1 MKSAREIW
9 ETALGELQVEITKP
23 NFDTWLKDTIGL
35 SYDNNCFTI
44 GVPNAFVGEW
54 LSNRLR
60 SLIIKTLVSIIG
72 EDTDIQFSIHA
83 SDHTITS
90 PISSSQTDGGLSSRV
105 RAEVFSSPG
114 LNPKYTFNT
123 FIVGNCNRFA
133 YSAALEVAERRSEH
147 YNPLFIC
154 SDTGLGKTHLL
165 QAIGHVTVNKRLG
178 TLYLTAEQFTNEFI
192 RFLREDK
199 NEGFRNRFRSVQVL
213 LMDDIHFFSGKRQ
226 IQECFLHLFNE
237 LYQTN
242 AQIVITSD
250 RPPKLIPHL
259 NNKLRSRFEWGLITH
274 IFPPDMD
281 TRLAILKT
289 KTEERGQKIQ
299 PEVLQFLAE
308 KVQGNIRELI
318 GTLNRIIAYAQA
330 KKTNLSLCLAT
341 EALTDM
347 TTQTQNITAPNFI
360 IELVAGYFGITPEV
374 LTGRKRDSK
383 TSLARQIAI
392 YIMREESHC
401 TLTQIS
407 QELGNRDCSTIL
419 YNYHKIKEQ
428 LKTELKLRS
437 QIAEILQA
445 LKLMTREKSLWK
457 TFGK

>member
-9 ETALGELQVEITKP
+9 ETALGELQVQITKP

-54 LSNRLR
+54 LNNRLR

-72 EDTDIQFSIHA
+72 EDTDIQFSVHTG
-83 SDHTITS
+83 DHSITS
-90 PISSSQTDGGLSSRV
+90 PIPVSQTDGGLSSRV
-105 RAEVFSSPG
+105 RAEVFSSPR

-133 YSAALEVAERRSEH
+133 YSAALEVAERRAEH

-154 SDTGLGKTHLL
+154 SSTGLGKTHLL
-165 QAIGHVTVNKRLG
+165 QAIGHITMNKRLG

-192 RFLREDK
+192 RFLKEDK

-213 LMDDIHFFSGKRQ
+213 LMDDIHFLSGKGQ

-250 RPPKLIPHL
+250 RPPKLIPLL
-259 NNKLRSRFEWGLITH
+259 NNKLRSRFEWGLIAH
-274 IFPPDMD
+274 ILPPEIN

-289 KTEERGQKIQ
+289 KAEERGLKIQ

-308 KVQGNIRELI
+308 KVQGSVRELV
-318 GTLNRIIAYAQA
+318 GALNCVIAYAQTN
-330 KKTNLSLCLAT
+330 KTNLSLCLAT
-341 EALTDM
+341 EALADM
-347 TTQTQNITAPNFI
+347 TTQTRNATAPNLI
-360 IELVAGYFGITPEV
+360 IELVAGYFGLTPEV
-374 LTGRKRDSK
+374 LMGRERDSK

-392 YIMREESHC
+392 YLMREESHC
-401 TLTQIS
+401 TLAQIS
-407 QELGNRDCSTIL
+407 QELGNRDHSTIL

-428 LKTELKLRS
+428 LKTEPEVRS
-437 QIAEILQA
+437 QVAEILQA
-445 LKLMTREKSLWK
+445 LKFTTKGKSLWRI
-457 TFGK
+457 FGK